1 MQAGK
6 GCWVTPGLLFTGRWL
21 DWVLASGTAVQ
32 APWGPD
38 PQTPEGVEPEPGW
51 EGPPPTDSAPGAVSA
66 GHFQRRLS
74 TQVSAYGF
82 ITEGHE
88 RFSDHY
94 YDKTWKKL
102 VFYINHDFQLEREV
116 WKRLHTEGII
126 RLFQRP
132 DKVKAK
138 S

>member
-1 MQAGK
+1 MS
-6 GCWVTPGLLFTGRWL
+6 V
-21 DWVLASGTAVQ
+21 
-32 APWGPD
+32 
-38 PQTPEGVEPEPGW
+38 
-51 EGPPPTDSAPGAVSA
+51 